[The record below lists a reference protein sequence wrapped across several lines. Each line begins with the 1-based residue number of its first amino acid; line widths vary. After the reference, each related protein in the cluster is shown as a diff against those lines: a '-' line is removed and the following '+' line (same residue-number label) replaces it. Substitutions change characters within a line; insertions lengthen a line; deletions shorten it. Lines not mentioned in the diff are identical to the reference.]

1 MSLTGADL
9 RARINVLMNS
19 RDASHEEV
27 AETLTAG
34 YGYALSR
41 DARLVRIERRITE
54 LAADAENPEAA
65 RELRRLWLE
74 QRSIA
79 AELTDLREQL
89 GRLRETRFAEA
100 R

>member
-9 RARINVLMNS
+9 RARIDLLMNAQ
-19 RDASHEEV
+19 DVNQDQV

-41 DARLVRIERRITE
+41 DAHRMRIEHRITE
-54 LAADAENPEAA
+54 LAADAEDPAAA
-65 RELRRLWLE
+65 RELRKLWLE
-74 QRSIA
+74 QRTIT
-79 AELTDLREQL
+79 AELTELREQL
-89 GRLRETRFAEA
+89 CRLRQARFVE